1 MQHAIW
7 AGSHEHVRVLLEGRI
22 SLLCIVGC
30 SLHVLSLWVQVL
42 TGCSDVFPTNPTLW
56 IVREFCVE
64 SAQRESIHYL
74 PPLTHTHNCML
85 LQGTA
90 SVMEQNRMLLGQRG
104 EKLSRLQ
111 EATGDLAESA
121 AGFAE
126 MARKLAEQEKQ
137 KTRWFG

>member
-1 MQHAIW
+1 MNFALKVPSVKASTI
-7 AGSHEHVRVLLEGRI
+7 
-22 SLLCIVGC
+22 
-30 SLHVLSLWVQVL
+30 
-42 TGCSDVFPTNPTLW
+42 T
-56 IVREFCVE
+56 
-64 SAQRESIHYL
+64 
-74 PPLTHTHNCML
+74 PPPPHTHTCML

>member
-1 MQHAIW
+1 MCCGA
-7 AGSHEHVRVLLEGRI
+7 VLL
-22 SLLCIVGC
+22 V
-30 SLHVLSLWVQVL
+30 
-42 TGCSDVFPTNPTLW
+42 
-56 IVREFCVE
+56 
-64 SAQRESIHYL
+64 
-74 PPLTHTHNCML
+74 L

-111 EATGDLAESA
+111 EATGDLAETA

-126 MARKLAEQEKQ
+126 MAKKLAEQEKQ

>member
-1 MQHAIW
+1 M
-7 AGSHEHVRVLLEGRI
+7 
-22 SLLCIVGC
+22 C
-30 SLHVLSLWVQVL
+30 
-42 TGCSDVFPTNPTLW
+42 CSDVCFNASTHWTLTNDCGAAVL
-56 IVREFCVE
+56 
-64 SAQRESIHYL
+64 
-74 PPLTHTHNCML
+74 L

-111 EATGDLAESA
+111 EATGDLADTA

-126 MARKLAEQEKQ
+126 MAKKLAEQEKQ